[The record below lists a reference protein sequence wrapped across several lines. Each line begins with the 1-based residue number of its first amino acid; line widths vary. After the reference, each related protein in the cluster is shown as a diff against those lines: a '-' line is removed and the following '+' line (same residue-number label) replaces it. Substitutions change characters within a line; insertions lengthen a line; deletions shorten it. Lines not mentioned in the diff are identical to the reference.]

1 MNLSKKKIDFFLPI
15 NLKTLISMS
24 YPQISVHQPPLEGLN
39 KAAPPSQSYQNE
51 QTSQSGQAD
60 QTNQSNQAEQAKQAF
75 QPPKLT
81 KLERFALRLGVSAQF
96 LQQLDCIRCCGLML
110 GVLFAVSM
118 LGMFIASNVLSI
130 IALSTEDFAT
140 VRLRALLIY
149 YVVACAMLCI
159 ILGCYSD
166 VEWMNVLG
174 QAINCVYCILTFVC
188 FGDRMELLTEIV
200 YWYMFTCS
208 VIGTSVTFLRAKS
221 KQ

>member
-1 MNLSKKKIDFFLPI
+1 
-15 NLKTLISMS
+15 MS
-24 YPQISVHQPPLEGLN
+24 YPQISVHQPPLEVSG
-39 KAAPPSQSYQNE
+39 KAAPPSQPDQNE
-51 QTSQSGQAD
+51 QD
-60 QTNQSNQAEQAKQAF
+60 NQTNQDNQAF
-75 QPPKLT
+75 QPPKPT
-81 KLERFALRLGVSAQF
+81 KLEWLALRLGVSARF
-96 LQQLDCIRCCGLML
+96 LQQLDCSRCCGLTL

-118 LGMFIASNVLSI
+118 LAMFIASNVLSI
-130 IALSTEDFAT
+130 VALSTEDFST

-159 ILGCYSD
+159 IYGCYSN
-166 VEWMNVLG
+166 VEWMIILG

-208 VIGTSVTFLRAKS
+208 VIGTSVTFLSAKI